1 MAIRITY
8 NSINIDLEI
17 DEESLIVNHIQK
29 RNQNRSASGKI
40 ETINIHGIQEMS
52 FAAIFSE
59 AVYQTL
65 WGWWS
70 WARQGKIWSFSFD
83 TSADTNTT
91 LDGGAA
97 AGQKNVP
104 LTATTGFTAAD
115 VCLLRAVD
123 NDDEFEAVVIGSVD
137 AGVKIVAVSNL
148 IFTYAAADIFR
159 HWDYWPSVISLDEEF
174 KPLRDNDIYRKTF
187 KFIEAL

>member
-17 DEESLIVNHIQK
+17 DEESLIINHIQK

-40 ETINIHGIQEMS
+40 ETINIYGIQEMS

-70 WARQGKIWSFSFD
+70 WARQGKTWSFAFD
-83 TSADTNTT
+83 TAAKANTT

-104 LTATTGFTAAD
+104 LTTTTGLTAAD
-115 VCLLRAVD
+115 VCLIRAVD

-137 AGVKIVAVSNL
+137 PGVKIVAVSNL
-148 IFTYAAADIFR
+148 IFTYAASDIFR